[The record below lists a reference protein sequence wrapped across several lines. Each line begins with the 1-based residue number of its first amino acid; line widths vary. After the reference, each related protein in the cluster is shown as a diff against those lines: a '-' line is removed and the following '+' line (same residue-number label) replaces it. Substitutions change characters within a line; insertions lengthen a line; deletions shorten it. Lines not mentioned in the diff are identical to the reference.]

1 MGIGSERVPA
11 PDPRRQGTS
20 EARKIWIRIGLVL
33 LQLVEILVRAGVFWV
48 TVQTHRFVHE
58 AVSASIPVDWVY
70 PRKLLLGAPF
80 CGICGG
86 LYRLAL

>member
-48 TVQTHRFVHE
+48 TV
-58 AVSASIPVDWVY
+58 
-70 PRKLLLGAPF
+70 
-80 CGICGG
+80 
-86 LYRLAL
+86 